1 MCVLRNF
8 KVDSSRGCIV
18 SLRVAIF
25 TTKVHRCTSSR
36 VKGIR
41 LQYNSKE
48 EQVKIPSGYANAFF
62 HLLNNKSNDRT

>member
-8 KVDSSRGCIV
+8 KVDSSRGCTV
-18 SLRVAIF
+18 AAIF